1 MDKKIINFDNT
12 EIQKY
17 KLHQYSKPILI
28 DNIVINKIVVSD
40 EVSLG
45 KKNFKCF
52 IGYKNARRIRLLC
65 IFLPK
70 MSTHIRYF
78 NKTKCMS
85 FLIEDTNFLE
95 KYDEIW
101 EKVSNETFNCE
112 PTDNREYLKTK
123 IKC

>member
-40 EVSLG
+40 EVALG

-65 IFLPK
+65 IFLP
-70 MSTHIRYF
+70 
-78 NKTKCMS
+78 
-85 FLIEDTNFLE
+85 
-95 KYDEIW
+95 
-101 EKVSNETFNCE
+101 
-112 PTDNREYLKTK
+112 
-123 IKC
+123 